1 MDHHF
6 YTEYNSLRTQV
17 STVLYPLWVHG
28 QVHVQYNLEE
38 IALENDGLKF
48 GPDDD
53 GSMAKN
59 HPSSSSLGPD
69 EL

>member
-1 MDHHF
+1 
-6 YTEYNSLRTQV
+6 
-17 STVLYPLWVHG
+17 
-28 QVHVQYNLEE
+28 VQYNLEE